1 MFVKHLLIMDW
12 IFFYA
17 LLFTQLTLWLKL
29 KVTFGSLVPDVDG
42 ISCLDQKNEYY
53 FLVVL
58 LDQCTMVD
66 SKIK

>member
-12 IFFYA
+12 ILFYT
-17 LLFTQLTLWLKL
+17 LLFTQLILRLKL
-29 KVTFGSLVPDVDG
+29 KVTFGYVDG

-58 LDQCTMVD
+58 LDQCTMVG